1 MPPTNRTADEYPM
14 RLHVYLARA
23 GVASRR
29 RSEALIAEGEV
40 EVNGEIVTSQ
50 GFLVNEGDT
59 VRYSGRRVEP
69 AQRKIHIALNKP
81 KRYLCSSSD
90 PENRPLAISLVQP
103 DFPERLFTV
112 GRLDFLSSGLIL
124 VTNDGY
130 FSKRVMHPSNRVEKE
145 YVLEAKVPI
154 PEELLQEY
162 RRGIFVEGVRY
173 LLKHYTYKNSR
184 RVNLVLEEG
193 KNREIRR
200 VFETRKIGIKR
211 LHRIRI
217 GSVHLG
223 PVPPGGYRFLTA
235 EEVASLGGGR

>member
-1 MPPTNRTADEYPM
+1 MSKTSEEYPM

-40 EVNGEIVTSQ
+40 DVNGEIVTTQ
-50 GFLVNEGDT
+50 GFLINAGDT
-59 VRYSGRRVEP
+59 VRYAGRRVEP
-69 AQRKIHIALNKP
+69 AQRKLYIALNKP
-81 KRYLCSSSD
+81 KRYLCTSSD

-145 YVLEAKVPI
+145 YVLESKVPV

-162 RRGIFVEGVRY
+162 RRGLVVEGVRY
-173 LLKHYTYKNSR
+173 VLKHYSYKNSR

-200 VFETRKIGIKR
+200 VFDAKRIGIRR

-217 GSVHLG
+217 GGANLG
-223 PVPPGGYRFLTA
+223 QIPPGGYRFLSK